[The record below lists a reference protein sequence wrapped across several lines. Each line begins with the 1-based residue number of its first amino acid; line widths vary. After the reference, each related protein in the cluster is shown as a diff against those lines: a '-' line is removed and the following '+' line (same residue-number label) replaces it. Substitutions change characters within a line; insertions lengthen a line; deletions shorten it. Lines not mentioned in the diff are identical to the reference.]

1 MYRLFYLCYI
11 QSFIWKDY
19 SDNSVVCS
27 QKVYDVEGPHSEY
40 GFIQRWQTYNLHTVS
55 KLPINKLY
63 ASFCILENYKC
74 IVNWTAAVF
83 LATLHLLWN
92 DFTDKNKADM
102 YIPYYCTHPGSSVLR
117 RLWWV
122 MGNPLS
128 DFSCTFGNCN
138 TRHKPTIYGQ
148 VTELQVQATE
158 NIISLLCQP
167 KT

>member
-1 MYRLFYLCYI
+1 ML
-11 QSFIWKDY
+11 KDLTVKKGSY
-19 SDNSVVCS
+19 KD
-27 QKVYDVEGPHSEY
+27 DE
-40 GFIQRWQTYNLHTVS
+40 TYNLHVGS
-55 KLPINKLY
+55 KLPIKELY
-63 ASFCILENYKC
+63 ASFCTLENYKC
-74 IVNWTAAVF
+74 IVHWTAAVF
-83 LATLHLLWN
+83 LGTLHLLWN
-92 DFTDKNKADM
+92 VFTEKNKADIYIYIYI

-138 TRHKPTIYGQ
+138 TRHKPTIYSQ